1 MPDKPIA
8 SISRTRQILRQYDLR
23 PKKGYGQNFLVDVS
37 VVARTAEAS
46 HCEGAV
52 IEVGPGI
59 GSLTEQLAL
68 RSRHVTAYEID
79 ERLKPVLE
87 DTLSPY
93 DNVEVLFQDFLS
105 ADLHQKVQELQQ
117 AWGRVVFAANLPYYL
132 TSAILFRIF
141 AEGEDLSY
149 LTVMV
154 QKEVAQRFSARPG
167 SADYS
172 ALSVE
177 SQALY
182 DITGLFTVPPGAFAP
197 SPKVDSAVV
206 QFHRRPGT
214 SADAGFDQLVRGC
227 FAQRRKTIYNNLRSV
242 LQDGEKAEAV
252 LQVCGIAPDRRPQQ
266 LQVEEFLRL
275 YEEVSRL

>member
-182 DITGLFTVPPGAFAP
+182 DISSLFTVPPGAFAP

>member
-182 DITGLFTVPPGAFAP
+182 DISSLFTVPPGAFAP

-275 YEEVSRL
+275 YEEVGRL